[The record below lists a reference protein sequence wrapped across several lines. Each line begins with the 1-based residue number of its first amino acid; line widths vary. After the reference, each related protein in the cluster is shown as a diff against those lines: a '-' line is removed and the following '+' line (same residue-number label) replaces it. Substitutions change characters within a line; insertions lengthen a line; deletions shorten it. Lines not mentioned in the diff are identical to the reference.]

1 MAYYKLKEMKNLKEF
16 LIFILFAI
24 GLSLLFAVWYNQ
36 EFLAKVES
44 IEINNPALESKL
56 LIACTEGNFPEK
68 IGHGILDHY
77 KNKYNLNL
85 IDISD
90 LSEIAPENYEG
101 IFLIHTWEKWN
112 PPPDMVE
119 FMDVFKKFN
128 DNTVILA
135 TSSGGSSQTDDVD
148 GISGGKE
155 SENVQFYVK
164 EGITKMNLIL
174 DTQK

>member
-1 MAYYKLKEMKNLKEF
+1 MKNLKEF

-36 EFLAKVES
+36 EFSLAKVES
-44 IEINNPALESKL
+44 FEINNPELESKL

-77 KNKYNLNL
+77 KNNYNLSL
-85 IDISD
+85 VDISD
-90 LSEIAPENYEG
+90 LNKINPENYEG

-112 PPPDMVE
+112 PPPDIVE
-119 FMDVFKKFN
+119 FMGVSKKLN
-128 DNTVILA
+128 NKTVIMA

-148 GISGGKE
+148 GISGGKASE
-155 SENVQFYVK
+155 SIQFYV
-164 EGITKMNLIL
+164 EEAITKMNLVL
-174 DTQK
+174 DTRK

>member
-1 MAYYKLKEMKNLKEF
+1 MKNLKEF

-36 EFLAKVES
+36 EFSLAKVES
-44 IEINNPALESKL
+44 FEINNPALKSKL

-77 KNKYNLNL
+77 KNNYNLSL
-85 IDISD
+85 VDISD
-90 LSEIAPENYEG
+90 LNKINPENYEG

-112 PPPDMVE
+112 PPPDIVE
-119 FMDVFKKFN
+119 FMDLSKKFN
-128 DNTVILA
+128 DKTVIMA

-155 SENVQFYVK
+155 SESIQFYVK
-164 EGITKMNLIL
+164 EAIAKMNLVL
-174 DTQK
+174 DTRK